1 VRARRGVLYLADLNP
16 RAGTEP
22 GKVRP
27 VLVVQTDLLNEAGH
41 PSTWVLPCTTRLT
54 GENLLRVVLPRS
66 IAGNREEC
74 EVMVDQSRAIDNRR
88 LVRALRPLPKSILAE
103 VGENCGG
110 WAISSRPA
118 PTLAPADQRGPHARQ
133 ALVAGRGVEL
143 PDPSS
148 FDPDRSPRE
157 WHSRGQGFDPPQ
169 LHQLR
174 HQLGRAPQDRVPS
187 WSGVAF
193 NRNWPA

>member
-1 VRARRGVLYLADLNP
+1 MRARRGVLYLADLNP

-88 LVRALRPLPKSILAE
+88 LVRALKPLPKSILAE
-103 VGENCGG
+103 V
-110 WAISSRPA
+110 
-118 PTLAPADQRGPHARQ
+118 
-133 ALVAGRGVEL
+133 VEK
-143 PDPSS
+143 
-148 FDPDRSPRE
+148 
-157 WHSRGQGFDPPQ
+157 
-169 LHQLR
+169 LR
-174 HQLGRAPQDRVPS
+174 RLGDL
-187 WSGVAF
+187 
-193 NRNWPA
+193 